1 MRFDPRFSALLRIP
15 IKTDTSKL
23 SPEQSLAHR
32 LLTPTKRKRPGTDE
46 ETTAVS
52 EEHGMCISITLFR
65 GNQCIMKPG
74 IMKFRNNKHNQE
86 SKS

>member
-23 SPEQSLAHR
+23 LTEPSLAYW
-32 LLTPTKRKRPGTDE
+32 LLTPKKRKRPGTDE

-52 EEHGMCISITLFR
+52 EKLCMCISITLYS
-65 GNQCIMKPG
+65 GNQC
-74 IMKFRNNKHNQE
+74 NETWHNETYQ
-86 SKS
+86 

>member
-23 SPEQSLAHR
+23 PQEPSLAYR

-52 EEHGMCISITLFR
+52 EHGMCISITLYS
-65 GNQCIMKPG
+65 GNQCNETWYDKIP
-74 IMKFRNNKHNQE
+74 Q
-86 SKS
+86 